1 MKLDEIKCVNDEV
14 ALEMFRQVLKWG
26 IQSHPD
32 YTPEG
37 CPVAST
43 TSCIAKATVEAK
55 AAGKL
60 DEELSW
66 WDILYEEVME
76 AYDELNAHMLVKK
89 EIDIQKLRTE
99 LIQIAA
105 VCCSWVEDI
114 DRKENLK

>member
-1 MKLDEIKCVNDEV
+1 MTLDEIKCVNDEV

-26 IQSHPD
+26 IQSHPE
-32 YTPEG
+32 YTANGVPI
-37 CPVAST
+37 AST
-43 TSCIAKATVEAK
+43 QPMLAKALCDAKATD
-55 AAGKL
+55 GS
-60 DEELSW
+60 LSW
-66 WDILYEEVME
+66 WDILFEEVLE

-114 DRKENLK
+114 DRKDV